1 MPWTAQNQA
10 DAKARNAEFSA
21 EFNTAYEAWRN
32 AVQSGQPAQTEAAV
46 EDVLRRW
53 REYSEQLRTQSDMA
67 VANQGAM
74 DALAAAVQRLQEQ
87 RSELEALQSEATTRG
102 EQASSLN
109 PKTRASPYT
118 NILGLQRIFKAPTRT
133 GILIATIV
141 FAVLA
146 LAVLGFLVYQVVVS
160 GQLVQ
165 PSYTMSGG
173 ARAKFSRGG

>member
-21 EFNTAYEAWRN
+21 EFNQAYEAWRN
-32 AVQSGQPAQTEAAV
+32 AVQSGQPAQTEAAM

-146 LAVLGFLVYQVVVS
+146 LGVLGFLVYQVVVS
-160 GQLVQ
+160 GQLA
-165 PSYTMSGG
+165 PASYVASGG